1 MPARTR
7 KGKAA
12 ETAQDALALNRT
24 LAQVRAEV
32 SRFAAGQSGRIIA
45 MVPVEAGEVEALP
58 ALVESLASGEERVLV
73 INAGGLGQGVAQRL
87 GALPQVEMWKPAD
100 LHRILPQSR
109 SGRDS
114 AQTAD
119 LRATYRHILLCLPPL
134 IAPGFPVALAS
145 IADGSVLLV
154 PWGRVTPDLLREAV
168 AAQGAALRPVITTVL
183 TGANLAQARL
193 YMRRGDYEERVLH
206 A

>member
-1 MPARTR
+1 MRIWGLVLKVLPIAVPHGRASVVGYRVGDIAYIT
-7 KGKAA
+7 
-12 ETAQDALALNRT
+12 DAKELPPSALD
-24 LAQVRAEV
+24 AVRGV
-32 SRFAAGQSGRIIA
+32 
-45 MVPVEAGEVEALP
+45 
-58 ALVESLASGEERVLV
+58 RVLV

-154 PWGRVTPDLLREAV
+154 PWGRVTPDLLR
-168 AAQGAALRPVITTVL
+168 
-183 TGANLAQARL
+183 
-193 YMRRGDYEERVLH
+193 
-206 A
+206 